1 MDQEQLV
8 LVKWS
13 LLPEVMQKTLE
24 AKKLLE
30 TQEVKTV
37 NEAVQRVGLS
47 RSAFYKYKDGL
58 FPVNTVREEI
68 VTLSMYLTHRSGVL
82 SGVLSTMAAYGG
94 NVLTIHQTIP
104 LQGIAHVVIS
114 LEMTRPEYTVSDL
127 LTAIRRLD
135 GVRDAQ
141 LVGRG

>member
-1 MDQEQLV
+1 MAQEEFV

-13 LLPEVMQKTLE
+13 FLPEAMQKTLQAKQLLATRE
-24 AKKLLE
+24 AK
-30 TQEVKTV
+30 TV
-37 NEAVQRVGLS
+37 YEAVRRVGLS

-58 FPVNTVREEI
+58 FPVNTPREEI
-68 VTLSMYLTHRSGVL
+68 VTLSMHLRHRSGVL
-82 SGVLSTMAAYGG
+82 SNVLSATAAFGG

-127 LTAIRRLD
+127 LTEIQHLD
-135 GVRDAQ
+135 GVQQVQ
-141 LVGRG
+141 LIGRG